1 MGYNGTVS
9 MPEAGER
16 VVVRVLAGVEDGR
29 QRYRDITGVLL
40 STADPLML
48 RRDDGTEVSV
58 PAGEVH
64 RLKAI
69 PPGVSQIVE
78 LERIAAA
85 GWPAPRTERLGHW
98 LLRAGDG
105 WTRRANSA
113 LVLGSPGRPV
123 DRALAEVA
131 DFYRAAGLV
140 PRLAVPLPA
149 MVATDHAAAAAGWLV
164 DVDSVVLTR
173 TITATAA
180 DEDVRVDDVPPDGW
194 TAVYR
199 ARPITPGG
207 WHTLTGGGTVGFASL
222 VDGGEPVAVGRG
234 VVTDGWL
241 GVSSMEVL
249 PSHRRRGLATRV
261 LDALL
266 AWGHAHGAGRC
277 YLQTEV
283 PNTGARAT
291 YAAAGF
297 RPHHRYRLRVLA
309 PD

>member
-1 MGYNGTVS
+1 
-9 MPEAGER
+9 MPEPGER
-16 VVVRVLAGVEDGR
+16 VVVRALAGVEDGR
-29 QRYRDITGVLL
+29 QRYRDVTGVLV
-40 STADPLML
+40 TAADPLVL

-85 GWPAPRTERLGHW
+85 GWPAPRTERLGDW

-113 LVLGSPGRPV
+113 LVLGSPGEPV
-123 DRALAEVA
+123 GRALATVA

-180 DEDVRVDDVPPDGW
+180 DAADQGVSIDDAPPDGW

-207 WHTLTGGGTVGFASL
+207 WHTLTGGGTVGFASV
-222 VDGGEPVAVGRG
+222 VDGEGPVAVGRG

-266 AWGHAHGAGRC
+266 AWGHAHGAERC

-297 RPHHRYRLRVLA
+297 RQHHRYRLRILLA
-309 PD
+309 D